1 MTGWGREQISFKI
14 ELNISAK
21 ACLIIL
27 TYWNMDV
34 PSNPKGRQKGYF
46 HKPTILGS
54 EFCYS
59 YYSLLQ
65 KGLCRNEAIPI
76 RFLAIALIQEKPKS
90 SCQTQEVTVD
100 VATSNLHTKLKQT
113 LKKRMLQVAGERAKE
128 ARSYLQKE
136 MTKKRRE
143 YTYLFNSSKRL
154 EFNKIQSF
162 VLPIITLSQLQP
174 SNAKILLYRT
184 KL

>member
-1 MTGWGREQISFKI
+1 MQPPIFIPFAFHKLLIHFFIELISLVAFIFFIFFFFHFCSFSRFGNYLCIGSSGRKISLKNTSHFLQMTGWGREQISFKI

-76 RFLAIALIQEKPKS
+76 RFLAIALI
-90 SCQTQEVTVD
+90 
-100 VATSNLHTKLKQT
+100 
-113 LKKRMLQVAGERAKE
+113 
-128 ARSYLQKE
+128 
-136 MTKKRRE
+136 
-143 YTYLFNSSKRL
+143 
-154 EFNKIQSF
+154 
-162 VLPIITLSQLQP
+162 
-174 SNAKILLYRT
+174 
-184 KL
+184 